1 MTVVALETR
10 DLAVRNL
17 AALPSPTDYFYPLSA
32 STEQPL
38 QCRFITTYHNYDST
52 GLPLPLVR
60 VVRAI
65 QMLRYL
71 WDCYS
76 RCSTIDD
83 AREIHICSL
92 LAYLPIWWWQV
103 RQVRRRLVI
112 LYARRTELA
121 ALTRGPRLALAKFA
135 LRHADAVV
143 VENVELK
150 DYVCQR
156 LNARHERVHT
166 VSGLVQE
173 PLKSP
178 MAVMYMH
185 PERRALFDVCHG
197 RGIDV
202 GCGSNKTHPL
212 AIGVDLTPKGASGRY
227 GNQRLQIS
235 EADVVSEG
243 DNLTAFPDESM
254 DYVVERHNLEHYL
267 DPVKAIQEL
276 HRVLRPA
283 GVLGMVVP
291 DDAAVDTIQLD
302 PTHKHAFTMDSLARL
317 IKAIGGF
324 QIITNRV
331 CIPGWSFVLIAQK
344 LSPS

>member
-1 MTVVALETR
+1 MTIVALETR
-10 DLAVRNL
+10 DLAVRNF
-17 AALPSPTDYFYPLSA
+17 AALPSPADYFYPLCASA
-32 STEQPL
+32 EEPL
-38 QCRFITTYHNYDST
+38 RCFFTTVDRNYDSM
-52 GLPLPLVR
+52 GVPVPFMR
-60 VVRAI
+60 VVRVI

-76 RCSTIDD
+76 RCNTIGD
-83 AREIHICSL
+83 ASEIHICSL
-92 LAYLPIWWWQV
+92 LACLPIWWWKV
-103 RQVRRRLVI
+103 RQARRRSLI

-121 ALTRGPRLALAKFA
+121 ALTRGPRVALAKFA

-150 DYVCQR
+150 DYVCHR

-166 VSGLVQE
+166 VASLVQE

-178 MAVMYMH
+178 MTVMYMH

-212 AIGVDLTPKGASGRY
+212 AVGVDLTPKGASGRY

-267 DPVKAIQEL
+267 DPVKAIQEW

-283 GVLGMVVP
+283 GLLGMVVP

-317 IKAIGGF
+317 IKTIGGF
-324 QIITNRV
+324 QIITNRE

-344 LSPS
+344 ISSR